1 MFMGDLI
8 LKYFSDLPTQNDFVE
23 RNDFSPPAEL
33 DKILDLEKVLGI
45 KLPNDYIDFLLI
57 TNGYSGKLGQS
68 NVHFIGIEKIEEY
81 TLAYGG
87 EFFPWIVFIGTDG
100 GNEMYVIDKRNEK
113 LQFGL
118 LPYIGEDKDFMLL
131 GDTFEEFIKHLYY
144 NDFWGEIKTTPD
156 TI

>member
-1 MFMGDLI
+1 MRDLI
-8 LKYFSDLPTQNDFVE
+8 LKYFSEQLTNNDFAE
-23 RNDFSPPAEL
+23 RNDFFPPAEL
-33 DKILDLEKVLGI
+33 NKILELEKTLGI

-68 NVHFIGIEKIEEY
+68 NVRFLGIEKIEEY
-81 TLAYGG
+81 TIAYGG
-87 EFFPWIVFIGTDG
+87 EFFPWIVFIGTDE

-118 LPYIGEDKDFMLL
+118 LPYIAEDNDFILL

-144 NDFWGEIKTTPD
+144 NDYWKEIKNST
-156 TI
+156 